1 MDKVNKMLQYARQ
14 KHAEKHRDDELSFL
28 SQLPTDVLVE
38 IASGNMTDEKLSEV
52 MQNVNQIKNE
62 DCHRSTQNSC

>member
-14 KHAEKHRDDELSFL
+14 KHTEKHRDDELSFL
-28 SQLPTDVLVE
+28 SQLPTEVLVE

-62 DCHRSTQNSC
+62 DCHRST